1 MKKMDEIKNTKAIFS
16 ARTARQLLRLGNTI
30 IDIKPN
36 KENKEKT
43 VFIFRFDDKFKEDL
57 LTLARM
63 REVIGVDSE

>member
-1 MKKMDEIKNTKAIFS
+1 MDEIKNTKAIFS

-36 KENKEKT
+36 RENKEKT

-63 REVIGVDSE
+63 REIVGVDSE

>member
-30 IDIKPN
+30 VDIKPN
-36 KENKEKT
+36 RDNKEKT
-43 VFIFRFDDKFKEDL
+43 VFIFRFDDKFKDDL

-63 REVIGVDSE
+63 RELIGVDSE

>member
-1 MKKMDEIKNTKAIFS
+1 MDDIKNTKAIFS

-63 REVIGVDSE
+63 REIVGVDSE

>member
-1 MKKMDEIKNTKAIFS
+1 MDEIKNTKAIFS

-36 KENKEKT
+36 RDNKEKT
-43 VFIFRFDDKFKEDL
+43 VFIFRFDDKFKDDL

-63 REVIGVDSE
+63 RELIGVDSE

>member
-30 IDIKPN
+30 VDIKPN
-36 KENKEKT
+36 RDNKEKT
-43 VFIFRFDDKFKEDL
+43 VFIFRFDDKFKDDL

-63 REVIGVDSE
+63 RELIGVDGE

>member
-1 MKKMDEIKNTKAIFS
+1 MDEIKNTKAIFS

-63 REVIGVDSE
+63 REIVGVDSE

>member
-1 MKKMDEIKNTKAIFS
+1 MDEIKNTKAIFS

-57 LTLARM
+57 LTLVRM
-63 REVIGVDSE
+63 REIVGVDSE

>member
-36 KENKEKT
+36 RDNKEKT
-43 VFIFRFDDKFKEDL
+43 VFIFRFDDKFKDDL

-63 REVIGVDSE
+63 RELIGVDSE